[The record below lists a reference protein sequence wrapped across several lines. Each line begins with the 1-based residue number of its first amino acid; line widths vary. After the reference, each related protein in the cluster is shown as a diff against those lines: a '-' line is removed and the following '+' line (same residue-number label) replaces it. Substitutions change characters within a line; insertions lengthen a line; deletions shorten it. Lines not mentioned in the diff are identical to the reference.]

1 MENDLKRTQVYI
13 SESKLKKLKYIALDK
28 DTTVSEIIRNLIDEF
43 LEKEG
48 K

>member
-1 MENDLKRTQVYI
+1 MGNDLKRTQVYI

-43 LEKEG
+43 LEKEE

>member
-1 MENDLKRTQVYI
+1 MKNDLKRTQIYI
-13 SESKLKKLKYIALDK
+13 SESKLKKLKYVALEK

-43 LEKEG
+43 LEKEE